1 MARADQRRVTVVV
14 EDIDLGEMDTRS
26 GGGVSAEST
35 KHRPGGMRDEVD
47 YGGPVSIE
55 DLELTAVYDL
65 DFIHPKMP
73 RLRQLVGRPKTTT
86 VTEQP
91 LDRDGNAKGK
101 PDVYRGSLSA
111 ASPPEFDAN
120 ATGDVGKLS
129 ITVSVSG
136 PVG

>member
-14 EDIDLGEMDTRS
+14 EGIDLGEMDTRS
-26 GGGVSAEST
+26 GGAITAEST
-35 KHRPGGMRDEVD
+35 KHRPGGMRDEID

-55 DLELTAVYDL
+55 DLELTGVYDL
-65 DFIHPKMP
+65 DVLHPKVP
-73 RLRQLVGRPKTTT
+73 ALRAIVGRPNTTT

-101 PDVYRGSLSA
+101 PDVYRGSLVGLA
-111 ASPPEFDAN
+111 PPEFDAN
-120 ATGDVGKLS
+120 ATGDVGKLT

>member
-14 EDIDLGEMDTRS
+14 DDIDLGIMDTKS
-26 GGGVSAEST
+26 GGGVTAETT
-35 KHRPGGMRDEVD
+35 KHRPGGMQDEKD
-47 YGGPVSIE
+47 YGGPVTVE

-65 DFIHPKMP
+65 DVIHPLVP
-73 RLRQLVGRPKTTT
+73 RLRSKVGVQDAVV

-91 LDRDGNAKGK
+91 LDRDKNAKGR
-101 PDVYRGSLSA
+101 PDVFRGSLSA
-111 ASPPEFDAN
+111 FSPPDYDAN
-120 ATGDVGKLS
+120 STGEVAKLS

>member
-14 EDIDLGEMDTRS
+14 DDIDLGEMDTRS
-26 GGGVSAEST
+26 GGAITAEST

-47 YGGPVSIE
+47 YGGPVTIE

-65 DFIHPKMP
+65 DVIHPKVP
-73 RLRQLVGRPKTTT
+73 RLRAKVGKPNSTT

-101 PDVYRGSLSA
+101 PDVYRGSLVSVA
-111 ASPPEFDAN
+111 PPDFDAN
-120 ATGDVGKLS
+120 ATGDVGKLGV
-129 ITVSVSG
+129 TVSVSG